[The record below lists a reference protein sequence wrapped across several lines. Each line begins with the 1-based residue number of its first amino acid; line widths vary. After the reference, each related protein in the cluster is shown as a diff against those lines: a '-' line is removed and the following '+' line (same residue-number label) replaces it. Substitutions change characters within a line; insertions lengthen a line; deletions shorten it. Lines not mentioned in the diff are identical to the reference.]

1 MQCILHYQEHVEIR
15 WKVSAK
21 WHYKLLELGGGKK
34 NPNTLHWQ
42 MAIIPPSQG
51 QTRGGGGG
59 GGMSHWGLYIIL
71 VNHSLKSTLNEDE
84 AMIPTAL

>member
-1 MQCILHYQEHVEIR
+1 MHYMQCILHYQEHVEIR

-51 QTRGGGGG
+51 QTPKRGGGGG
-59 GGMSHWGLYIIL
+59 GGG
-71 VNHSLKSTLNEDE
+71 TCPE
-84 AMIPTAL
+84 ACLIGACTSSS